1 MREIVAG
8 FAIGLIFGLGL
19 CLSQMT
25 DPAVV
30 QGFLDIAGA
39 WDPTLA
45 FVMAGG
51 LAVTFL
57 GYRIVF
63 RGNPLWASR
72 FQLPATTELDRP
84 LILGAALFGVGWGLA
99 GYCPGPAI
107 VSLESGRLPVLVFVT
122 AMLAGMV
129 LVRWLRGRASSTIH
143 ATL

>member
-8 FAIGLIFGLGL
+8 FATGLIFGLGL

-51 LAVTFL
+51 LAVTFV

-63 RGNPLWASR
+63 RGKPLWASK
-72 FQLPATTELDRP
+72 FQLPAATELDRP
-84 LILGAALFGVGWGLA
+84 LIAGAALFGVGWGLA

-107 VSLESGRLPVLVFVT
+107 VSLASGRLPVLVFVT

-143 ATL
+143 ATR